1 MQSISLV
8 GVASG
13 ESKVLKYQIQ
23 NLEMSMLAFLQLNNI
38 PIASSCGGKR
48 VCETC
53 TINGNILS
61 CAITLEEFIS
71 NHGKVI
77 EVDYL

>member
-1 MQSISLV
+1 MQSISLI
-8 GVASG
+8 GFASG
-13 ESKVLKYQIQ
+13 ESKLLEYEME

-48 VCETC
+48 ACETC
-53 TINGNILS
+53 TINGSILS
-61 CAITLEEFIS
+61 CATTLEEFIS
-71 NHGKVI
+71 KHGKVI